1 MNPYDL
7 VKALHM
13 VAVVFMAAPLYNLI
27 VVNERVQFG
36 KAPLEVDQYFEAI
49 IRGNSTRCYIFQLT
63 VLATGVLLATL
74 NGSAMSVITNGVLFI
89 KLLLLLT
96 LMGLLSVVHF
106 SLQPQI
112 DRLLAQATGNT
123 IPQPLA
129 AQIAPLRLRR
139 KRLASVCLFL
149 VMTTVVLGLQVYSR
163 FATRTTVVLLAL
175 AAVFTWRVLEEHEQ
189 SGQVAGASP
198 TQ

>member
-1 MNPYDL
+1 MISHDI
-7 VKALHM
+7 VKTLHII
-13 VAVVFMAAPLYNLI
+13 AVVFMAAPLYNLI
-27 VVNERVQFG
+27 VVNERVRFG
-36 KAPLEVDQYFEAI
+36 KAPLAVDQYFENI

-63 VLATGVLLATL
+63 ALASGVLLATL
-74 NGSAMSVITNGVLFI
+74 NDSIWSVITNPVLVVKLF
-89 KLLLLLT
+89 LLLA

-112 DRLLAQATGNT
+112 DRLLAQATGDA
-123 IPQPLA
+123 IPPPLA

-163 FATRTTVVLLAL
+163 FAAPTTVLLLTL
-175 AAVFTWRVLEEHEQ
+175 AAVFAWRVYRTPVRYGWL
-189 SGQVAGASP
+189 
-198 TQ
+198 

>member
-1 MNPYDL
+1 MNLHDL
-7 VKALHM
+7 VKAFHV

-27 VVNERVQFG
+27 VVNERVRFG
-36 KAPLEVDQYFEAI
+36 KAPLEVDQYFESI

-63 VLATGVLLATL
+63 ALVSGVLLATL
-74 NGSAMSVITNGVLFI
+74 NGSVMSLITNQVLLI
-89 KLLLLLT
+89 KLLLLLA

-112 DRLLAQATGNT
+112 DSLLAQATDGA
-123 IPQPLA
+123 ISQPLA
-129 AQIAPLRLRR
+129 VQIAPLRLRR

-163 FATRTTVVLLAL
+163 FVAPTTILLLTL
-175 AAVFTWRVLEEHEQ
+175 AAVFAWRVYRTPVPYGWL
-189 SGQVAGASP
+189 
-198 TQ
+198 